1 MRPSWETFW
10 KKGSSMACMFEELA
24 PSELQRAFLSG
35 LTPAEAPAIGLE
47 ISKRGLRRRPQMAA
61 MVLSSRPQRW
71 RALLNPLLQADGSF
85 ANGLNVSD
93 LLPFIQPLKE
103 SNQWFEQAIW
113 VEYTKPLRQ
122 HAGQPFLLFRRTCE
136 PWTIDQLKKRL
147 HQLHELFP
155 TELQERLGFPS
166 KSWWAALEALPLA
179 GLDQL
184 GLDISKEGGCWRF
197 LFGVTQPQ
205 QLCAD
210 LGLATNLSNLLK
222 PFPIGLALDSRRAI
236 ADRYS
241 IEVFPHYRQKHSI
254 TSYPGEI
261 PANASQWPQWPSHPA
276 LLPAKRLS
284 KIMQF
289 SVHAPSVSYGPQS
302 LSMRGGL
309 SHQKLVIESGEII
322 DHKAYVGVM
331 VAAKR
336 ESLPSSP
343 NPSNL
348 SDETAAAT
356 HALTRL
362 TMGNQWTGFALN
374 PGASNRW
381 VPLACLTLLAPWSR
395 HPRLAETY
403 LQQQQLLGE
412 VLQNPRPIGYNDS
425 TPADIDSSL
434 WLRRYL
440 SIQGRSSSPLLDAY
454 LESGWRQESGITTY
468 PDVRPISTYIK
479 RVDGEMKGWGSSHD
493 CVLANLA
500 SDSGLTNALHAMS
513 LLRKRLKNKSF
524 ASFWWP
530 LDGLMLSLLPRGS
543 LRRSDV
549 ERVSN
554 QNLAPAVEKTMPKE
568 NALALSTFSRCL
580 MHLRHGTQTEQR
592 DAQTDLDS
600 LITSHENFENLL
612 VMQLPD
618 PECNEPISQTKWH
631 WNGAMEGSLA
641 PDPKGYLAA
650 ALLLA
655 AQVRSK

>member
-1 MRPSWETFW
+1 
-10 KKGSSMACMFEELA
+10 MFEDLA

-47 ISKRGLRRRPQMAA
+47 LSKRGLRRRPQMAA

-71 RALLNPLLQADGSF
+71 RALLNPLLKGDGSF
-85 ANGLNVSD
+85 ADGLSMPD
-93 LLPFIQPLKE
+93 LLPFIQPLHE

-113 VEYTKPLRQ
+113 VEYTQPLRR
-122 HAGQPFLLFRRTCE
+122 HAGQPCLLFRRTCE
-136 PWTIDQLKKRL
+136 PWTVDLLKKRL
-147 HQLHELFP
+147 HHLHNLFP
-155 TELQERLGFPS
+155 AELQARLPFPS
-166 KSWWAALEALPLA
+166 TMWWEALEALPLA

-184 GLDISKEGGCWRF
+184 GLDVSKEGGCWRF

-210 LGLATNLSNLLK
+210 LGLGTNLSKLLE

-241 IEVFPHYRQKHSI
+241 IEVFPQYRQNHSI

-261 PANASQWPQWPSHPA
+261 PANASQWPQWPSHPG
-276 LLPAKRLS
+276 LLPPKRLS

-289 SVHAPSVSYGPQS
+289 SVHAPSISYGPQR

-331 VAAKR
+331 MAARR

-343 NPSNL
+343 KPWDL
-348 SDETAAAT
+348 SAETAAQT

-362 TMGNQWTGFALN
+362 KMGEQWTGFALN
-374 PGASNRW
+374 PGTSDRW
-381 VPLACLTLLAPWSR
+381 VPLACLTLLAPWR
-395 HPRLAETY
+395 GHPHLAETY
-403 LQQQQLLGE
+403 QKQQQLLE
-412 VLQNPRPIGYNDS
+412 DVLLNPRPIGYNQS

-434 WLRRYL
+434 WLRKCL
-440 SIQGRSSSPLLDAY
+440 AIHGRSSSLSLDAY
-454 LESGWRQESGITTY
+454 LESGWRPGTGITTY
-468 PDVRPISTYIK
+468 PEVAPISEYIQ
-479 RVDGEMKGWGSSHD
+479 RPDSEMKGWNASHD
-493 CVLANLA
+493 CVLANLT
-500 SDSGLTNALHAMS
+500 SDKNLPNALQALS
-513 LLRKRLKNKSF
+513 LLKQRLKNKTF
-524 ASFWWP
+524 TSFWWP

-543 LRRSDV
+543 IARSDV
-549 ERVSN
+549 ERVSH
-554 QNLAPAVEKTMPKE
+554 QNLAPAVEATMPRG
-568 NALALSTFSRCL
+568 NGLALKTFNRCL
-580 MHLRHGTQTEQR
+580 MLLRHGTQREQNE
-592 DAQTDLDS
+592 AQTELDS
-600 LITSHENFENLL
+600 LITSHESFENLL

-618 PECNEPISQTKWH
+618 PECNDPTAQTKWR
-631 WNGAMEGSLA
+631 WDGAMEGSLA

>member
-1 MRPSWETFW
+1 
-10 KKGSSMACMFEELA
+10 MFEDLA

-47 ISKRGLRRRPQMAA
+47 LSKKGLRRRPQMAA

-71 RALLNPLLQADGSF
+71 RALLNPLLKTDGSF
-85 ANGLNVSD
+85 ADGLSVQD
-93 LLPFIQPLKE
+93 LFAFIQPLHE

-113 VEYTKPLRQ
+113 VEYTQPLRQ

-136 PWTIDQLKKRL
+136 PWTIDLLKKRL
-147 HQLHELFP
+147 HHLHDLFP
-155 TELQERLGFPS
+155 AELQARIPVPS

-184 GLDISKEGGCWRF
+184 GLDISREGGCWRF

-205 QLCAD
+205 QLCAG
-210 LGLATNLSNLLK
+210 LGLATNFSNLLE

-236 ADRYS
+236 ANRYS

-261 PANASQWPQWPSHPA
+261 PADASQWPQWPAHPA
-276 LLPAKRLS
+276 LLPARRLS

-289 SVHAPSVSYGPQS
+289 NVHAPSVDYGSQR

-336 ESLPSSP
+336 ESPPSFP
-343 NPSNL
+343 KPL
-348 SDETAAAT
+348 DPPTETAAQT

-362 TMGNQWTGFALN
+362 TMGEQWTGFKLN
-374 PGASNRW
+374 PGASDRW
-381 VPLACLTLLAPWSR
+381 VPLACLTLLAPWHD

-403 LQQQQLLGE
+403 QQQQKHLRD
-412 VLQNPRPIGYNDS
+412 VLKNPRPVGYNQS

-434 WLRRYL
+434 WLRRCLVVLGRPSSL
-440 SIQGRSSSPLLDAY
+440 SLDSY
-454 LESGWRQESGITTY
+454 LESGWRPGRGITTY
-468 PDVRPISTYIK
+468 PQVGPISAYIQQP
-479 RVDGEMKGWGSSHD
+479 DSELKGWNASHD
-493 CVLANLA
+493 CVLANLT
-500 SDSGLTNALHAMS
+500 SDKNLPNALQALS
-513 LLRKRLKNKSF
+513 LLRQKLKNKDF
-524 ASFWWP
+524 TSFWWP

-543 LRRSDV
+543 IARSDV
-549 ERVSN
+549 ERVSH
-554 QNLAPAVEKTMPKE
+554 QNLAPAVRATMPKE
-568 NALALSTFSRCL
+568 NGLALTTFSRCL
-580 MHLRHGTQTEQR
+580 MLLRHGKQSEQS
-592 DAQTDLDS
+592 DAQSELDS
-600 LITSHENFENLL
+600 LITSHESFENLL

-618 PECNEPISQTKWH
+618 PECNDPNAQTKWH
-631 WNGAMEGSLA
+631 WDGAMEGSLA

-655 AQVRSK
+655 SQVRSK